1 MSKQDKVQISELQR
15 KVDQAV
21 FQDIK
26 TNITDDPFLKTLSDN
41 IKSLAAN
48 SFIGTVAFA
57 GQASNGS
64 FNVQFNTGNT
74 GYSSSW
80 PQWAFDQAKPALLYE
95 KRLWVISNGDPF
107 GSNLLTVL
115 ILS

>member
-1 MSKQDKVQISELQR
+1 MSKQDQVQLSDLQQ
-15 KVDQAV
+15 KVDRAI
-21 FQDIK
+21 FQDVK
-26 TNITDDPFLKTLSDN
+26 TDVAEDPFLKTLSDN
-41 IKSLAAN
+41 ITALAAN

-64 FNVQFNTGNT
+64 YNVQFNTGNT

-80 PQWAFDQAKPALLYE
+80 PQWAFDQAKPALLHG

-107 GSNLLTVL
+107 GSNLVTVL
-115 ILS
+115 ILA